1 VKKIFNTL
9 IILFLLANISC
20 GNKAQNHGGH
30 DTNNETGKPYDALY
44 NQVMDIHDE
53 VMPKTEDL
61 YNLSKELKQ
70 KIKTATTDEEKK
82 ELQSRIN
89 YLDSVNNMMMD
100 WMHDFRPVAD
110 SIEEEAA
117 RAYYETELEK
127 VKKVKE
133 AILMAV
139 EKEKNPK

>member
-1 VKKIFNTL
+1 MSPEPGSPT
-9 IILFLLANISC
+9 
-20 GNKAQNHGGH
+20 
-30 DTNNETGKPYDALY
+30 EALY

-61 YNLSKELKQ
+61 YNLSKQLKE
-70 KIKTATTDEEKK
+70 KMTNATTEEDKQD
-82 ELQSRIN
+82 LQFRIL

-100 WMHDFRPVAD
+100 WMHEFQPVTD
-110 SIEEEAA
+110 STDEEVG
-117 RAYYETELEK
+117 RAYYETQLEK

-139 EKEKNPK
+139 EKEPK

>member
-1 VKKIFNTL
+1 M
-9 IILFLLANISC
+9 LATMAC
-20 GNKAQNHGGH
+20 GNKSQKQEVHGLSPELGSP
-30 DTNNETGKPYDALY
+30 TEALY

-61 YNLSKELKQ
+61 YNLSKQLKE
-70 KIKTATTDEEKK
+70 KLTTATTDEEKQA
-82 ELQSRIN
+82 LQLRIN

-100 WMHDFRPVAD
+100 WMHEFQPVTD
-110 SIEEEAA
+110 STDEEVG
-117 RAYYETELEK
+117 RAYYETQLEK

-139 EKEKNPK
+139 EKETK

>member
-1 VKKIFNTL
+1 M
-9 IILFLLANISC
+9 LATMAC
-20 GNKAQNHGGH
+20 GNKSQKQEVHGMSPEPGSP
-30 DTNNETGKPYDALY
+30 TEALY

-61 YNLSKELKQ
+61 YNLSKQLKE
-70 KIKTATTDEEKK
+70 KMTNTTTEEEKQD
-82 ELQSRIN
+82 LQFRIL

-100 WMHDFRPVAD
+100 WMHEFQPITD
-110 SIEEEAA
+110 STDEEVG
-117 RAYYETELEK
+117 RAYYETQLEK

-139 EKEKNPK
+139 EKETK

>member
-1 VKKIFNTL
+1 M
-9 IILFLLANISC
+9 LATMAC
-20 GNKAQNHGGH
+20 GNKSQKQEVPAMSQEPGSP
-30 DTNNETGKPYDALY
+30 TEALY

-61 YNLSKELKQ
+61 YNLSKQLKE
-70 KIKTATTDEEKK
+70 KMTNTTTEEEKQD
-82 ELQSRIN
+82 LQFRIL

-100 WMHDFRPVAD
+100 WMHEFQPVTD
-110 SIEEEAA
+110 STDEEVG
-117 RAYYETELEK
+117 RAYYETQLEK

-139 EKEKNPK
+139 EKETK